1 MPHQFDNQIWYKKG
15 FPDKAHEDED
25 IVLVVR
31 EDLIILLFKG
41 IGLFLFT
48 IALLILRII
57 VLGVD
62 NPTAIYFYD
71 VFFYGMNVVLI
82 SFFVLIF
89 HNYILSIQI
98 VTNERL
104 IDIDQKGL
112 FNREVNILPIAN
124 IEDVTYKQNGI
135 IGSIF
140 NFGNVVV
147 QSAGEESSGAA
158 TKTNGFVFENVPQP
172 SSVSKYLIRMYQ
184 HKEVS
189 DRQETAQANAEALQK
204 VLRGEVIRKD

>member
-1 MPHQFDNQIWYKKG
+1 MSHQYDNTIWYKKG
-15 FPDKAHEDED
+15 FPDRISDDED

-31 EDLIILLFKG
+31 EDLVLLLFKG

-48 IALLILRII
+48 IVLLILRII
-57 VLGVD
+57 VLGS
-62 NPTAIYFYD
+62 NNAAIVYLYD
-71 VFFYGMNVVLI
+71 VLFYGLNIFLI
-82 SFFVLIF
+82 TFFVILY

-112 FNREVNILPIAN
+112 FNREVNTLPIAN
-124 IEDVTYKQNGI
+124 IENVTYKQNGI

-158 TKTNGFVFENVPQP
+158 SKTNGFVFDNVPQP
-172 SSVSKYLIRMYQ
+172 SSVAKYLIGMYQ
-184 HKEVS
+184 DNERR
-189 DRQETAQANAEALQK
+189 DREETAQANAEALQK
-204 VLRGEVIRKD
+204 VLQKS